1 MAYDVP
7 AEVRL
12 ELANVRSIAQQCL
25 TGDCMGLL
33 DDIKK
38 EADSLRNQEAE
49 RSQTLKANAAAVDRA
64 LRKTFQYMFELFKQ
78 LNVVKPACPLG
89 YELHSVG
96 KIDGLTQGE
105 YRIEYRTSQ
114 RDGREHYENVSLTF
128 KRSKPDL
135 LTVKREA
142 ETIERFRD
150 LLWQNN
156 MRFTSEVF
164 RNERRVVVSEV
175 FKINCEILCGAE
187 IVGDYDN
194 GVIRFKLKNVEDFGP
209 TMYTLEPD
217 TVNDQSL
224 EDLARLFIGK
234 ESNFKSYN
242 RKPTANLSATGQ
254 YRRPDLKNQSYAV
267 MPENK
272 PPQEPEEEKKG
283 LFGSIK
289 SAFKK

>member
-1 MAYDVP
+1 
-7 AEVRL
+7 
-12 ELANVRSIAQQCL
+12 
-25 TGDCMGLL
+25 MGLL

-49 RSQTLKANAAAVDRA
+49 RSQALKANAASVDRA

-78 LNVVKPACPLG
+78 LNVVKPACPMS
-89 YELHSVG
+89 YELHTVG
-96 KIDGLTQGE
+96 KIDGLSQSD

-114 RDGREHYENVSLTF
+114 RENREHFENLSITF
-128 KRSKPDL
+128 KRGKPDVL
-135 LTVKREA
+135 SVKREA

-156 MRFTSEVF
+156 LRFTSEVF
-164 RNERRVVVSEV
+164 RNERRVVTSEV
-175 FKINCEILCGAE
+175 FKISCEILCGAE
-187 IVGDYDN
+187 IIGDYDN

-217 TVNDQSL
+217 VVNDQSL

-234 ESNFKSYN
+234 DSNFKSYN
-242 RKPTANLSATGQ
+242 RRPTANLSATGQ
-254 YRRPDLKNQSYAV
+254 IKRPDLKNPQYAV
-267 MPENK
+267 LPEK
-272 PPQEPEEEKKG
+272 APEEEPKKAG

-289 SAFKK
+289 SAFGGDKK

>member
-1 MAYDVP
+1 
-7 AEVRL
+7 
-12 ELANVRSIAQQCL
+12 
-25 TGDCMGLL
+25 MGLL

-49 RSQTLKANAAAVDRA
+49 RSQALKANAAAVDRA

-78 LNVVKPACPLG
+78 LNVVKPACPSS
-89 YELHSVG
+89 YDLHTVG
-96 KIDGLTQGE
+96 KIDGLSQGE
-105 YRIEYRTSQ
+105 FRIEFRTSQ
-114 RDGREHYENVSLTF
+114 RDNKEHYENVTITF
-128 KRSKPDL
+128 KRSKPDV

-164 RNERRVVVSEV
+164 RNERRVVTSEV

-187 IVGDYDN
+187 VVGDYDN
-194 GVIRFKLKNVEDFGP
+194 GVIRFKLKNVEEFGP

-217 TVNDQSL
+217 NVNDQSL

-234 ESNFKSYN
+234 ESNFKNYN
-242 RKPTANLSATGQ
+242 RRPAANLSATGQ
-254 YRRPDLKNQSYAV
+254 YKRADFKSNPTYAV
-267 MPENK
+267 APEPK
-272 PPQEPEEEKKG
+272 ESPEEEKKGG

-289 SAFKK
+289 SAFKKPL